1 MSLQESDVIGE
12 FTILQ
17 KKWKAYAT
25 AANPVPPAAVNAEL
39 NAIITGLGADTT
51 THSHLIETPP
61 AATKHGPL
69 QTPFTNQALLIVNK
83 AKGGNVPN
91 ATIAAAIGDVIG
103 VAHAPAPVTAPY
115 VSGTNTVGSTL
126 SSTTGTWDG
135 APTSYAYQWLRDG
148 GAIAAATAATYLL
161 VAADSKHGVACRVT
175 ATNATGTGPGS
186 VSNSVQIA

>member
-1 MSLQESDVIGE
+1 MSMAESDVIGE
-12 FTILQ
+12 MTILQ
-17 KKWKAYAT
+17 KKWYAY
-25 AANPVPPAAVNAEL
+25 PAVNAEL
-39 NAIITGLGADTT
+39 QAIVAGLGADLT

-61 AATKHGPL
+61 AATKHGPA

-91 ATIAAAIGDVIG
+91 ATIAAAIDDVIG
-103 VAHAPAPVTAPY
+103 VAHAPAPVYAPQ
-115 VSGTNTVGSTL
+115 VSGTATVGSTL
-126 SSTTGTWDG
+126 SCTMGIWDG

-148 GAIAAATAATYLL
+148 ANIAGATAATYVLQ
-161 VAADSKHGVACRVT
+161 AADSKHGVSCRVT